1 RRARTPVNVFVFF
14 QDCKEQIPPPAGW
27 NRDRAFFCWRAFVTQ
42 EELQVHIAC
51 AHRATES
58 CGVWGCEARFCP
70 NEIEQLRLHRL
81 RQHAL
86 SPNREAEPP
95 SKRPKRVLRAI
106 TISTTAT
113 GPSTST
119 TATGPSTSTTATGPS
134 TSSTATGPSTSATT
148 STSRS
153 GDSSEKDPL
162 WSGLDSDLLNWV
174 QECLDSKEA
183 DQGDG
188 SGQDKAWSI
197 GSPEPL

>member
-1 RRARTPVNVFVFF
+1 
-14 QDCKEQIPPPAGW
+14 EY
-27 NRDRAFFCWRAFVTQ
+27 
-42 EELQVHIAC
+42 
-51 AHRATES
+51 
-58 CGVWGCEARFCP
+58 CGVWGCEARYCP
-70 NEIEQLRLHRL
+70 NEIEKLRLHRL
-81 RQHAL
+81 RQNAL

-134 TSSTATGPSTSATT
+134 TSTTAIGPSTSTTATGPSTSATT

-162 WSGLDSDLLNWV
+162 WSGLDSDLLDWV
-174 QECLDSKEA
+174 QESWTARKPIKGM
-183 DQGDG
+183 DQVRTRPGP
-188 SGQDKAWSI
+188 SGLQ
-197 GSPEPL
+197 SP